1 MKFPAIANPRASAVR
16 WGIEMRI
23 HPFPRGRRVLASLA
37 LALASAGLAP
47 VRAEEPPL
55 LYRQVAARYGL
66 SAERLYALALRRSG
80 RPSRFSSAPAPWPWT
95 VTLCRGTRCATVH
108 AADRATM
115 ATVLTAG
122 RRAGLTLYAGPL
134 GLPLASVPGLPPRA
148 ATSPRVTLAEA
159 ARQWV
164 LAGRAP
170 AWGAGPAA
178 DGAGRAPRLS
188 TPLARRWGPLVD
200 RVAREEGL
208 DPALVHAVV
217 AAESNYDPRAASP
230 VGAVGLMQLMP
241 ATAERFGLPRDR
253 RAEPE
258 PNLRAGI
265 RYLQWLLAYFDR
277 DLTLAVAGYNAGEG
291 AVLQYGRQVPPF
303 RETQT
308 YVRRVAQRMARSPA
322 LSIAAT
328 GDPR

>member
-1 MKFPAIANPRASAVR
+1 
-16 WGIEMRI
+16 MRI

-47 VRAEEPPL
+47 VQAEEPPL
-55 LYRQVAARYGL
+55 LYRQVAAKYGL

-159 ARQWV
+159 ARQWA
-164 LAGRAP
+164 LAGRTP
-170 AWGAGPAA
+170 AGGT
-178 DGAGRAPRLS
+178 GRAPRFS

-200 RVAREEGL
+200 RVAREERF
-208 DPALVHAVV
+208 DPALAHAIV
-217 AAESNYDPRAASP
+217 AAESAYDPFAVSPKQAA
-230 VGAVGLMQLMP
+230 GLMQLMP

-253 RAEPE
+253 RFDPE
-258 PNLRAGI
+258 ANLRAGI

-308 YVRRVAQRMARSPA
+308 YVRRVAQLMARSPA